1 MLGRCAFFQCAHP
14 PFHLMVRGTSLMN
27 SKRWSYRCP
36 FRDCVTPKSVNRV
49 GALSAYDFEDVQ
61 IDSKGI
67 SPSTLSLIL
76 VPLLPSR
83 ALSPATVTVVAAA
96 AAALTATVFPA
107 VYGAQCLI
115 PNHHAPSPINEIHAM
130 ANLCPITLTGSTT
143 QL

>member
-1 MLGRCAFFQCAHP
+1 M
-14 PFHLMVRGTSLMN
+14 
-27 SKRWSYRCP
+27 
-36 FRDCVTPKSVNRV
+36 
-49 GALSAYDFEDVQ
+49 SAYDFEDVQ